1 MSEPNNPL
9 TEIESLFTSQASLK
23 KVEKGRY
30 LFQEGETAHELFLVK
45 SGKVQIGKVI
55 PDGRE
60 LSMRICSNGDVI
72 GELTLFC
79 DESTYMLNAKVMEDS
94 EIYILSKQI
103 FEENLSNKPQLTVE
117 WLKWVQLQSRKN
129 QTKFRDL
136 ILHGKKGALYSTL
149 IRLTNSYGKPVDEGL
164 LIDYPMTNQELAN
177 FCGTSREVVNRML
190 SELRKEKIVIVDK
203 NKIIV
208 HDLDYLKKEIDC
220 ENCPINVCTIK

>member
-1 MSEPNNPL
+1 MSELNNPL

-30 LFQEGETAHELFLVK
+30 LFQEGETAHELYLVK

-149 IRLTNSYGKPVDEGL
+149 IRLTNSYGKPVDEGI

>member
-1 MSEPNNPL
+1 MNEPKDPFS
-9 TEIESLFTSQASLK
+9 EIENLFTSHAIIK
-23 KVEKGRY
+23 KVAKGSY
-30 LFQEGETAHELFLVK
+30 LFQEGMTAKELYLVK

-60 LSMRICSNGDVI
+60 LSLRICSSGDVI

-94 EIYILSKQI
+94 EVYILSRQL

-149 IRLTNSYGKPVDEGL
+149 IRLTNSYGKSVEEGI
-164 LIDYPMTNQELAN
+164 LIDHPMTNQELAN

-190 SELRKEKIVIVDK
+190 SELRKEKILSVEK
-203 NKIIV
+203 NKMIV
-208 HDLDYLKKEIDC
+208 HDLNYLKEEIDC

>member
-1 MSEPNNPL
+1 M
-9 TEIESLFTSQASLK
+9 IK
-23 KVEKGRY
+23 KVAKGRY
-30 LFQEGETAHELFLVK
+30 LFQEGATAKELYLVK

-60 LSMRICSNGDVI
+60 LSLRICSTGDVI

-94 EIYILSKQI
+94 EVYILSKHL

-149 IRLTNSYGKPVDEGL
+149 IRLTNSYGKSVEEGI

-190 SELRKEKIVIVDK
+190 SDLRKEKIVSVEK

-208 HDLDYLKKEIDC
+208 HHLDYLKKEIDC

>member
-1 MSEPNNPL
+1 MSEPINPF
-9 TEIESLFTSQASLK
+9 TQIENLFTSQASIK

-30 LFQEGETAHELFLVK
+30 LFQEGETAKELYLVK

-94 EIYILSKQI
+94 EVYILSKQI

-149 IRLTNSYGKPVDEGL
+149 IRLTNSYGKSVDEGI